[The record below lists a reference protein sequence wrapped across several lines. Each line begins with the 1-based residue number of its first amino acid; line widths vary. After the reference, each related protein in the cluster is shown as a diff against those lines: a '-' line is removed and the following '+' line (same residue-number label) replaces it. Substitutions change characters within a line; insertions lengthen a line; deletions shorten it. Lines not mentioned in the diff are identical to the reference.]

1 MKGKRKLTQRI
12 LSLMMVF
19 AMVMG
24 MLLEPVQI
32 YAAQPGEDAGQTEA
46 APTDSQQPD
55 GSTPGGNGGETTP
68 QYTITVTA
76 DKNEAKEYTITVTA
90 DKNEAKV
97 GKTVTFTAD
106 IEGTAPADD
115 SITWKA
121 DNGLSMDVN
130 PSNDKEAEVT
140 IHDTL
145 TNGTTV
151 TVTATCGEVS
161 GMATFTA
168 KIPTYTVSGT
178 VSANNKPIQNAT
190 VKLGVQMTKKQK

>member
-76 DKNEAKEYTITVTA
+76 DKNEAK
-90 DKNEAKV
+90 V

-140 IHDTL
+140 IPDTL

-161 GMATFTA
+161 GTATVTV
-168 KIPTYTVSGT
+168 KVPTYTVSGI
-178 VSANNKPIQNAT
+178 VSANNEPIQNAT
-190 VKLGVQMTKKQK
+190 VKLGTLNQRLQMRVVFIL